1 MSAPRKGA
9 HWPQIWVLLVDVTE
23 ATEVSFNRFNLD
35 DAPDHMYFQIVNNLT
50 KNVWRYDNVHESGGI
65 EGLAGLVN
73 EEDDD
78 KDDEEN
84 DAEMRAEEVL
94 EYIQNKC
101 KDEENPYNTLEKFE
115 VLISLV
121 LA

>member
-1 MSAPRKGA
+1 MSAPKKARTRD
-9 HWPQIWVLLVDVTE
+9 QIWVLLVDVTE

-50 KNVWRYDNVHESGGI
+50 NNVWRYDNVHEGGGI

-78 KDDEEN
+78 EDDEEN

-94 EYIQNKC
+94 EYI
-101 KDEENPYNTLEKFE
+101 
-115 VLISLV
+115 
-121 LA
+121 